1 MEEGGVKHSGP
12 LMLVVAVALLL
23 AGLSLV
29 SWRQSR
35 ARETLAELDGI
46 RREISLMT
54 AERNELLNRIQSLE
68 SLGRVV
74 PEAEKRLGMRLPSD
88 GEIVLLARTEP

>member
-1 MEEGGVKHSGP
+1 MRLSAP
-12 LMLVVAVALLL
+12 LKMVVAVALLL

-29 SWRQSR
+29 AWRQSR
-35 ARETLAELDGI
+35 AREALAELDTI

-54 AERNELLNRIQSLE
+54 AERNEIINRIQSLE
-68 SLGRVV
+68 SLGRVI
-74 PEAEKRLGMRLPSD
+74 PEAERRLGMRLPSD

>member
-1 MEEGGVKHSGP
+1 MKLSAP
-12 LMLVVAVALLL
+12 LKLVVAVALLL

-35 ARETLAELDGI
+35 AREVLAELDTV

-54 AERNELLNRIQSLE
+54 AERDEIVNRIQSLE
-68 SLGRVV
+68 SLGRVST
-74 PEAEKRLGMRLPSD
+74 EAEKRLEMRLPSD
-88 GEIVLLARTEP
+88 GEIVLLTRSEP

>member
-1 MEEGGVKHSGP
+1 MKLSGP
-12 LMLVVAVALLL
+12 LMMVVAVALLL

-29 SWRQSR
+29 AWRQSR
-35 ARETLAELDGI
+35 AREALAELDGI

-54 AERNELLNRIQSLE
+54 AERNELVNRIQSLE
-68 SLGRVV
+68 SLGRVI